1 MNDDDTRTTE
11 HEGARGTGDDAAG
24 AVMDLLAE
32 HVPLTLLAD
41 LAAAEPRSEAI
52 LQAEGLP
59 EDAWWEGD
67 DARPAPSAA
76 APSADPTSAD
86 PTSADLTSAGSGA
99 AEDEVPGDEDA
110 AAGPTGPPSA

>member
-11 HEGARGTGDDAAG
+11 HEGARGTGEDAAG
-24 AVMDLLAE
+24 TVMDLLAE

-67 DARPAPSAA
+67 DARPTPTAD
-76 APSADPTSAD
+76 APSADAM
-86 PTSADLTSAGSGA
+86 A

-110 AAGPTGPPSA
+110 AAGPAGPSSA

>member
-1 MNDDDTRTTE
+1 MVGDDDPGGGAVNDDETLAADR
-11 HEGARGTGDDAAG
+11 EGARGTGEDATG
-24 AVMDLLAE
+24 TVMDLLAE

-67 DARPAPSAA
+67 DARTPAGADDA
-76 APSADPTSAD
+76 GAPEDELPADP
-86 PTSADLTSAGSGA
+86 
-99 AEDEVPGDEDA
+99 DA
-110 AAGPTGPPSA
+110 AAGTSSE

>member
-1 MNDDDTRTTE
+1 MDEDETRTTE
-11 HEGARGTGDDAAG
+11 HEGARGTGEDAAG
-24 AVMDLLAE
+24 TVMDLLAE

-67 DARPAPSAA
+67 DARTPAPAVDA
-76 APSADPTSAD
+76 GAP
-86 PTSADLTSAGSGA
+86 
-99 AEDEVPGDEDA
+99 EDELPVDPDA
-110 AAGPTGPPSA
+110 AGEPAAPPSA

>member
-1 MNDDDTRTTE
+1 MDDEMQTAE
-11 HEGARGTGDDAAG
+11 PGAHEVDENAAE

-59 EDAWWEGD
+59 DDAWWEDASDEGGEPAATAEPTPED
-67 DARPAPSAA
+67 DVP
-76 APSADPTSAD
+76 ADP
-86 PTSADLTSAGSGA
+86 
-99 AEDEVPGDEDA
+99 DA
-110 AAGPTGPPSA
+110 AASTPTA

>member
-1 MNDDDTRTTE
+1 MDDEMQTAE
-11 HEGARGTGDDAAG
+11 PGAHEVDANAAD

-59 EDAWWEGD
+59 DDAWWEGSDEGAEPAADAPPTAED
-67 DARPAPSAA
+67 DVP
-76 APSADPTSAD
+76 ADP
-86 PTSADLTSAGSGA
+86 
-99 AEDEVPGDEDA
+99 DA
-110 AAGPTGPPSA
+110 AASTSTA